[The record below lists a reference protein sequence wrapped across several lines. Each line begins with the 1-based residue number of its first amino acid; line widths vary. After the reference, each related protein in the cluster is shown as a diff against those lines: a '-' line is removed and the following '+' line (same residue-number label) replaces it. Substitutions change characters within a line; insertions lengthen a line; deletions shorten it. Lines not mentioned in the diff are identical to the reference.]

1 MIKGLINIEIIKEEK
16 NNKIY
21 YLPIKYKEKN
31 EQIKLKKL
39 VKVREELVENKVFNR
54 QNNNRFNILSELEGK
69 NKSKEEE
76 MNKVRSINIKMY
88 KLKELLCMC
97 LGYL

>member
-31 EQIKLKKL
+31 E
-39 VKVREELVENKVFNR
+39 
-54 QNNNRFNILSELEGK
+54 
-69 NKSKEEE
+69 
-76 MNKVRSINIKMY
+76 
-88 KLKELLCMC
+88 
-97 LGYL
+97 

>member
-1 MIKGLINIEIIKEEK
+1 MIKGLINIDIIKEEK

-76 MNKVRSINIKMY
+76 MNKVRSINIKTY
-88 KLKELLCMC
+88 ELKELLYM
-97 LGYL
+97 YLENL

>member
-39 VKVREELVENKVFNR
+39 VKAREELVENKAFNR

-76 MNKVRSINIKMY
+76 MNKVRSINIKMH